1 MKHIKLFE
9 DFEYDEENQNKEESS
24 EYSDFDYEKDYFDYE
39 EELKN
44 EEVHESK
51 KKSKFDFF

>member
-51 KKSKFDFF
+51 KIKI